1 MSPQKRRSLDDAMA
15 ASFVYGDDAAT
26 QDFSPPETSAPEP
39 SPVATPKATPP
50 VTPKR
55 RAKSRPAD
63 PLTTVNIKIPRSAQR
78 WLQDTA
84 QQIRENN
91 PEPVPPAQR
100 VYPQHLI
107 QAAIMLLQAQDVDW
121 ESVRNVD
128 DLRNELNL

>member
-15 ASFVYGDDAAT
+15 ASFVYGDDAPA
-26 QDFSPPETSAPEP
+26 QDTSPIEPPAPDP
-39 SPVATPKATPP
+39 PPVAAPKATPP
-50 VTPKR
+50 ATLKR

-84 QQIRENN
+84 QQVRENN

-107 QAAIMLLQAQDVDW
+107 QAAIALLQTQDIDW
-121 ESVRNVD
+121 NSVRNVD

>member
-15 ASFVYGDDAAT
+15 ANFVYGDDTPAR
-26 QDFSPPETSAPEP
+26 DISPPKTFTPEP
-39 SPVATPKATPP
+39 PP
-50 VTPKR
+50 LAESKTKPEATPKR
-55 RAKSRPAD
+55 RAKGHPAD

-84 QQIRENN
+84 QQVRENN

-107 QAAIMLLQAQDVDW
+107 QAAIALLQAQDVDW
-121 ESVRNVD
+121 DSVRNVE
-128 DLRNELNL
+128 DLRNRLIL

>member
-15 ASFVYGDDAAT
+15 ASFVYGDDTPT
-26 QDFSPPETSAPEP
+26 QDTSQVEAPAPESPP
-39 SPVATPKATPP
+39 VAAPKAE
-50 VTPKR
+50 PKR
-55 RAKSRPAD
+55 RTKSRPAD

-84 QQIRENN
+84 QQVRENN

-107 QAAIMLLQAQDVDW
+107 QAAITLLQTQDIDW
-121 ESVRNVD
+121 NSVRNVD
-128 DLRNELNL
+128 DLRNELNP

>member
-15 ASFVYGDDAAT
+15 ASFVYGGDDAP
-26 QDFSPPETSAPEP
+26 PPEPP
-39 SPVATPKATPP
+39 PPVATQKT
-50 VTPKR
+50 TPKR
-55 RAKSRPAD
+55 STKSKPAD

-78 WLQDTA
+78 WLQNTA
-84 QQIRENN
+84 QQVRENN

-107 QAAIMLLQAQDVDW
+107 QAAIVLLQAQDVDW
-121 ESVRNVD
+121 NSVRNVE

>member
-15 ASFVYGDDAAT
+15 ASFVYGDDAPT
-26 QDFSPPETSAPEP
+26 QDTSPPETPAPEP
-39 SPVATPKATPP
+39 QPVAA
-50 VTPKR
+50 PKR
-55 RAKSRPAD
+55 RAKSRPSD

-84 QQIRENN
+84 QQVRENN

-107 QAAIMLLQAQDVDW
+107 QAAIALLQAQDVDW
-121 ESVRNVD
+121 DNVRNVD
-128 DLRNELNL
+128 DLRNGLNL

>member
-15 ASFVYGDDAAT
+15 ASFVYGDDAPA
-26 QDFSPPETSAPEP
+26 QDTSPIEPPAPDP
-39 SPVATPKATPP
+39 PPVAAPKA
-50 VTPKR
+50 TPKR

-84 QQIRENN
+84 QQVRENN

-107 QAAIMLLQAQDVDW
+107 QAAIALLQTQDIDW
-121 ESVRNVD
+121 DSVRNVD

>member
-15 ASFVYGDDAAT
+15 ASFVYGEDAPAPAT
-26 QDFSPPETSAPEP
+26 APPEAAASEP
-39 SPVATPKATPP
+39 PPVTVPKSTPP
-50 VTPKR
+50 ATPKR
-55 RAKSRPAD
+55 RTKSRPAD

-84 QQIRENN
+84 QQVRENN

-107 QAAIMLLQAQDVDW
+107 QAAIALLQAQDVNWD
-121 ESVRNVD
+121 SVRNVD
-128 DLRNELNL
+128 DLRNELNI

>member
-15 ASFVYGDDAAT
+15 ASFVYGDDVPT
-26 QDFSPPETSAPEP
+26 QDISNLEISAPEP
-39 SPVATPKATPP
+39 LPLAEPEAI
-50 VTPKR
+50 PKR
-55 RAKSRPAD
+55 RTKSRPAD

-84 QQIRENN
+84 QQVRENN

-107 QAAIMLLQAQDVDW
+107 QAAIALLQAQDVDW
-121 ESVRNVD
+121 DSVRNVD
-128 DLRNELNL
+128 DLRDRLNL